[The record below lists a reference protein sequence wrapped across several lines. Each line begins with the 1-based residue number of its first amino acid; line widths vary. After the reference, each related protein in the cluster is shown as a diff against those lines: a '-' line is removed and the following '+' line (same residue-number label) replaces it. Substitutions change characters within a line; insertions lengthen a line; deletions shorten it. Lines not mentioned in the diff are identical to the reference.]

1 MLSGHQRPGA
11 RELVANLPF
20 RPGRLAFGKV
30 LLLSH
35 GYRCELGRT
44 PIREGQ
50 PDPATLGAAVNAVQG
65 LRRND
70 PPEILSPRGHPDPDR
85 SRRLRLRGR
94 YIRLPPRHCPDAAR
108 ATDARDRIWMLAA
121 AGPDVAAITSTV
133 SAFSAYSPD
142 CAKSKPNHKARNTRA
157 SASPNARSSL
167 QACIRSKSLT

>member
-1 MLSGHQRPGA
+1 
-11 RELVANLPF
+11 
-20 RPGRLAFGKV
+20 GKV

-35 GYRCELGRT
+35 GDRCQLGRT
-44 PIREGQ
+44 PIRERQ
-50 PDPATLGAAVNAVQG
+50 PDPAALGTAVNAVQG

-121 AGPDVAAITSTV
+121 AGPDVAAITPKV
-133 SAFSAYSPD
+133 NAFRA
-142 CAKSKPNHKARNTRA
+142 AHLRLRLSKKV
-157 SASPNARSSL
+157 
-167 QACIRSKSLT
+167 QLTGELCKPCSWRLRWFV